1 VNKRNFVFNYVPLK
15 RDFDE
20 LQNDMEGGIKDVAK
34 TVAGMGILS
43 GLSVSISSS
52 VATISPGVAYD
63 GQGNRIA
70 LDNALTVDM
79 GNITRPSAGKY
90 KWVTL
95 ALRYQVAN
103 EGQVIDGNNV
113 SWPAR
118 LLDSCSA
125 LLLEGSD
132 GTAVTA
138 LKPPFLNWQVPLL
151 DIRVDPSS
159 AWENLVTE
167 TNRRPILIPIAT
179 ASAQLE
185 AHKNERI
192 TSSHAVHGIRQGAG
206 HGFDADTVDGRH
218 LSEILN
224 MVYPVGS
231 SYIQFPDCQTPAAIG
246 LPGTWEAQFETE
258 GIFFRTPGG
267 QASAFE
273 SGIQEDAM
281 QRMTGYLGKF
291 NDYAGRHHHP
301 TGAFTGTPAG
311 YGTGIKK
318 GSGDHYT
325 HLNFDSSLSTT
336 PNTAKSDDSETRPR
350 NRTFRIWKRTA

>member
-1 VNKRNFVFNYVPLK
+1 MNKRNFVFNYVPLK

-79 GNITRPSAGKY
+79 GSINRPSAGKY

-267 QASAFE
+267 RASAFE

-281 QRMTGYLGKF
+281 QRI
-291 NDYAGRHHHP
+291 
-301 TGAFTGTPAG
+301 
-311 YGTGIKK
+311 TGIMARNVQHQS
-318 GSGDHYT
+318 SGDGSSGVFRYRYVCGGNSSGGNSSGRYT
-325 HLNFDSSLSTT
+325 FDSAWSRS
-336 PNTAKSDDSETRPR
+336 PATAKTDDVETRPR